1 MVPNPKDVIHKPS
14 NQLPELTENT
24 VVISG
29 MSGRFPKSRTITDFK
44 HNLYNKVDMV
54 QPCTDQW
61 KAITEIVPE
70 RYGQTVDV
78 DKFDAAFFSIHSE
91 FGNFMDPQ
99 GRMILEH
106 VYESILDA
114 GISPKSLR
122 GSNTG
127 VFLACCF
134 VDSHE
139 SAIRDKTGKEL
150 TGSLRTLL
158 PNHISYAMDF
168 KGPSFVID
176 TACSSSGYAADIA
189 LRAIQNGEC
198 DQAIL
203 AGTNLILGPTLSLVF
218 LKMGVLSKDGHSRSF
233 DEDASGYCRSDAIVS
248 IFLQKSKDAKRI
260 YAKFIHGKKNV
271 DGFKPEGF
279 PFPSRRMQT
288 KLIEQFYK
296 EINLNPNMVDYVEAH
311 STGTKVGD
319 PEECAGLD
327 HVMCTNRVG
336 PLLLGSAK
344 SNMGHSEGASTACS
358 IVKSCLAFENR
369 KLAPNLHINKVRSG
383 IPAFEEGRIKV
394 VDEVQEFNGSL
405 IGVNAFGVGGAN
417 VHLLLQAHDKEK
429 VQKGIPADDLP
440 RMVLWSG
447 RTEEAINTIFDNLE
461 STQLDAE
468 HIALLQNTQVQTASL
483 NTYRGYGIFNH
494 NRDDGT
500 TSCLGKSIINNLE
513 AKRSIVW
520 VYTGMGAQWTQM
532 LSDLQKIPLFNAS
545 INKCHEVLLQKDIN
559 LIEILSSVD
568 EKMLENVVH
577 AYVGIAAI
585 QIGLTDV
592 LRALD
597 ISPDYIIGHSVGE
610 LGCAYADGCNS
621 AEEIILA
628 AYSRGMATLETDII
642 NGAMAA
648 VGLGHE
654 ELKEILIDGI
664 EIACHNSSNSST
676 ISGPYELVAG
686 FIEQLKEKKIFV
698 KEVNSS
704 NIPYHSSYISQMG
717 PKLLAR
723 LNEIIKNPKERSS
736 KWLSTSIPKDLL
748 DQEQH
753 SNLSSAEYHTNNLLN
768 PVLFQEAL
776 DMLPKDALTI
786 EIAPSGLLQAIL
798 RRALPDG
805 VHVSLT
811 KKNEKEN
818 SINLMASLGKIFQN
832 GVDMDL
838 SNLYPPVDFPVSRGT
853 PMISPL
859 IKWDHSQSFNQF
871 KIEDIE
877 VNEMK
882 AVFNLRDP
890 NFDFLTGHKI
900 EGKTIFPA
908 TGYLYIACRL
918 AAGHYKMRFEDC
930 DVEIEDMKF
939 LNACFITPDKETVL
953 TAVIQSGD
961 GKFEVREGKT
971 LMCSG
976 FIRKLATPLTPY
988 EKPDNSDVTDMT
1000 TEEFYKELRIRGY
1013 HYDKMFR
1020 SATRAKSDGSEL
1032 TVKWH
1037 NNWIAFMDNLAQMI
1051 IIQKDTRSPVVPT
1064 RVRRIIIKPKEFL
1077 AGLEKTDDG
1086 EEFSTGY
1093 YIKHLDMIRCH
1104 GLEFRGFGFLP
1115 IPKRPQDGNLVLQNY
1130 RFIPY
1135 NPTPVMSQN
1144 DAGSFCVQLALENSQ
1159 LLKIKSIEL
1168 DSGDNKSI
1176 FNESFASAI
1185 AKVPIIGAEL
1195 TYLTDGELEEKP
1207 LAIEVKKLNSFENIS
1222 QVDFIINSNCTNDQE
1237 FLTKVQEKLNDGGF
1251 LVSRETNDFEV
1262 VHKMPETFKLIAQI
1276 QLDAENLLVFKFL
1289 KNPASIPT
1297 ASIKIT
1303 SNDFS
1308 WLEKVKESVKTEP
1321 TILYSEGESESG
1333 ILGLVNCIRRE
1344 PAGKDVKC
1352 VFIDD
1357 PKAPEFDV
1365 ENEFYRKQL
1374 EKGLAMNVYRNGQW
1388 GSYRHLDLEP
1398 HIIKEVTENT
1408 IAVAEIPTRGDFS
1421 SLKWFEG
1428 PLKFKHKDELVTVH
1442 YAALNFKDIMLAT
1455 GRVPPTLFG
1464 DQRIDQQ
1471 QMLGYEYTGITSKGR
1486 KVMGVIPKSALA
1498 THIMPEDNLCLDL
1511 PNGWSMEDGATVFAT
1526 YGTAFMGLFIKAK
1539 VKKGNSIL
1547 IHAGSGGVGLA
1558 AIHLAF
1564 AMEME
1569 VFTTVS
1575 TDEKK
1580 NYLLEL
1586 FPKLRP
1592 ENIGNSRDT
1601 SFEDMIMRNT
1611 HGKGVDFVLNSLAD
1625 DKLLASLRCVGK
1637 NGTFVEIGKS
1647 DIFRDNKINLAHFAK
1662 EITFLSLNIDMVLRT
1677 EKKKFQEFWNES
1689 LKKNLVKPLKAT
1701 VFNADQLEEAFRFLA
1716 SGKHIGKVLIRMCD
1730 ESGSLVKE
1738 VTPRVFF
1745 NPQHAYIICGG
1756 LGGFGMELA
1765 DWMIIRGCRKIVLSS
1780 SRGVVDG
1787 YHEYKFSLWRSYGV
1801 DIKVSTADIT
1811 TASGCQQLIKEA
1823 SELGPVG
1830 GIFNL
1835 AAKLNDAILEN
1846 QTVESFELCM
1856 AAKATAT
1863 KLLDE
1868 ISRKHCKNLQHFV
1881 VFSSVSCGLGN
1892 AGQSNYGMANSVM
1905 ERIIETR
1912 RHDNLPAKAI
1922 QWGAIGDVGIVA
1934 RLMADKNA
1942 ASDMEIS
1949 GTLMQSIFSCLEVLD
1964 SLLTSKGAIV
1974 TSMVVAEKISVAGG
1988 RAGMLQQLL
1997 NVLGIKDINAYP
2009 KDTKIV
2015 DFGMDSLLTVEVLQH
2030 AEKELNVQLTV
2041 DDLRSMTLAQFI
2053 EMTKEGAKPPLNK
2066 ETKDVGDAET
2076 NSIVSKANYT

>member
-1 MVPNPKDVIHKPS
+1 MSS
-14 NQLPELTENT
+14 NSTTDT

-29 MSGRFPKSRTITDFK
+29 MSGRFPKSRTINEFR
-44 HNLYNKVDMV
+44 HNLYNKIDMTS
-54 QPCTDQW
+54 PCSQQW
-61 KAITEIVPE
+61 KVMDESVPD
-70 RYGQTVDV
+70 RYGKTVDI
-78 DKFDAAFFSIHSE
+78 DKFDSE
-91 FGNFMDPQ
+91 FFPAPLEYKNLMDPQ
-99 GRMILEH
+99 MRMILEH
-106 VYESILDA
+106 SYEAILDA
-114 GISPKSLR
+114 GIAPPSLR
-122 GSNTG
+122 GTNIG
-127 VFLACCF
+127 VFVGCCF
-134 VDSHE
+134 VDAHGVGVL
-139 SAIRDKTGKEL
+139 DKAGKEL
-150 TGSLRTLL
+150 AGSLRTLSA
-158 PNHISYAMDF
+158 NCISYLFDF

-176 TACSSSGYAADIA
+176 TACSSSGYAADVA
-189 LRAIQNGEC
+189 LKSIQSGEC
-198 DQAIL
+198 DQAIV
-203 AGTNLILGPTLSLVF
+203 AGLNLVLLPSLSGGF
-218 LKMGVLSKDGHSRSF
+218 LKIGVLSKDGYSRTF
-233 DEDASGYCRSDAIVS
+233 DEDANGYCRAEAIVAL
-248 IFLQKSKDAKRI
+248 FLQRSKDAKRI
-260 YAKFIHGKKNV
+260 YSKFIHSKKNV
-271 DGFKPEGF
+271 DGYKREGLA
-279 PFPSRRMQT
+279 FPSRVMQIR
-288 KLIEQFYK
+288 LLDEFYK
-296 EINLNPNMVDYVEAH
+296 EIGINPNFVDYVEAH
-311 STGTKVGD
+311 STGTKAGD
-319 PEECAGLD
+319 PEECAGMDKVL
-327 HVMCTNRVG
+327 CSNRTKS
-336 PLLLGSAK
+336 LLIGSVK

-358 IVKSCLAFENR
+358 IVKSVLAFETK
-369 KLAPNLHINKVRSG
+369 KLASNLHLKKIRSG
-383 IPAFEEGRIKV
+383 IPAFEEGRINV
-394 VDEVQEFNGSL
+394 VDEVLDFNGSL
-405 IGVNAFGVGGAN
+405 IGINSFGVGGAN

-429 VQKGIPADDLP
+429 VHDGIPADDLP

-447 RTEEAINTIFDNLE
+447 RTEEAINTIFENLK

-494 NRDDGT
+494 NHDDGT
-500 TSCLGKSIINNLE
+500 TSCLGKSVINNLE

-545 INKCHEVLLQKDIN
+545 INKCHEVLLKKDIN
-559 LIEILSSVD
+559 LIEILSSAD

-628 AYSRGMATLETDII
+628 AYSRGMATLETNII

-648 VGLGHE
+648 VGLEHE
-654 ELKEILIDGI
+654 ELKEMLIDGI

-676 ISGPYELVAG
+676 ISGPYELVAA

-832 GVDMDL
+832 GVDMDI
-838 SNLYPPVDFPVSRGT
+838 SKLYPLVEFPVSRGT

-859 IKWDHSQSFNQF
+859 IKWDHRHSYDEFRY
-871 KIEDIE
+871 EDVE

-882 AVFNLRDP
+882 LVINPRDP
-890 NFDFLTGHKI
+890 NFEYLTGHKI
-900 EGKTIFPA
+900 EGAIVFPA
-908 TGYLYIACRL
+908 SGYLQLAYRIA
-918 AAGHYKMRFEDC
+918 AAHHKKRIEDL
-930 DVEIEDMKF
+930 DVEYEDVKF
-939 LNACFITPDKETVL
+939 LNACFLSVDKTTILNITY
-953 TAVIQSGD
+953 QSGD
-961 GKFEVREGKT
+961 GRFEIREGKT
-971 LMCSG
+971 LMCTG
-976 FIRKLATPLTPY
+976 FIRSTTANLAPF
-988 EKPDNSDVTDMT
+988 EKPNNSLVPNMSGEDL
-1000 TEEFYKELRIRGY
+1000 YKELRIRGY
-1013 HYDKMFR
+1013 HYE
-1020 SATRAKSDGSEL
+1020 KSFKSVVSVKADGTE
-1032 TVKWH
+1032 VNIRYNH
-1037 NNWIAFMDNLAQMI
+1037 NLIQFMDALAQGVV
-1051 IIQKDTRSPVVPT
+1051 IQKDLKTVVVPSSC
-1064 RVRRIIIKPKEFL
+1064 RRIILKPKEIAESFKRL
-1077 AGLEKTDDG
+1077 YDTTG
-1086 EEFSTGY
+1086 EVVATAY
-1093 YIKHLDMIRCH
+1093 YIEHLDMVRCD
-1104 GLEFRGFGFLP
+1104 GMEFRGMGYLP
-1115 IPKRPQDGNLVLQNY
+1115 IPKRVQPGKLALANY
-1130 RFIPY
+1130 KFIPH
-1135 NPTPVMSQN
+1135 NPTPIMSQH
-1144 DAGSFCVQLALENSQ
+1144 DGISLCMRLSLESNHSISI
-1159 LLKIKSIEL
+1159 KIVEI
-1168 DSGDNKSI
+1168 DSGDEN
-1176 FNESFASAI
+1176 
-1185 AKVPIIGAEL
+1185 PILDENFSSNFDVAPVTGAEL
-1195 TYLTDGELEEKP
+1195 IYLTDREIEDKP
-1207 LAIEVKKLNSFENIS
+1207 AAVEVKKLIDFEMIS
-1222 QVDFIINSNCTNDQE
+1222 HADFIIRSNCINDRE
-1237 FLTKVQEKLNDGGF
+1237 FLTKVQEKLNDCCF
-1251 LVSRETNDFEV
+1251 LISRELMTFEV
-1262 VHKMPETFKLIAQI
+1262 PFDMPESFKFVANI
-1276 QLDAENLLVFKFL
+1276 QLEAENLLVFKFF

-1297 ASIKIT
+1297 KSIKIT

-1321 TILYSEGESESG
+1321 TILYSEGENESG

-1357 PKAPEFDV
+1357 PKAPKFDI

-1388 GSYRHLDLEP
+1388 GSYCHFQLKP
-1398 HIIKEVTENT
+1398 QFIHKVTHDI
-1408 IAVAEIPTRGDFS
+1408 IAVAEIPNRGDFS
-1421 SLKWFEG
+1421 SLKWLES
-1428 PLKFKHKDELVTVH
+1428 PLKYNNKDELVTVH
-1442 YAALNFKDIMLAT
+1442 YAALNFRDIMLAS
-1455 GRVPPTLFG
+1455 GRVPVTLIG
-1464 DQRIDQQ
+1464 DSRMDHQQ
-1471 QMLGYEYTGITSKGR
+1471 ILGCEFTGVTSSGR
-1486 KVMGVIPKSALA
+1486 RVMGLLPAGGLA
-1498 THIMPEDNLCLDL
+1498 THIKESEALLLDI
-1511 PNGWSMEDGATVFAT
+1511 PKGWSLEDGSSVLVT
-1526 YGTAFMGLFIKAK
+1526 YGTVFLGLF
-1539 VKKGNSIL
+1539 VKSKIETGNSIL

-1558 AIHLAF
+1558 AIHI
-1564 AMEME
+1564 AMSME
-1569 VFTTVS
+1569 LIVFTTVS

-1586 FPKLRP
+1586 FPQLRP

-1611 HGKGVDFVLNSLAD
+1611 QGKGVDFVLNSLAD
-1625 DKLLASLRCVGK
+1625 DKLLASLRCLGQG
-1637 NGTFVEIGKS
+1637 GTFVEIGKS
-1647 DIFRDNKINLAHFAK
+1647 DIFRDNKVNLGHFAK
-1662 EITFLSLNIDMVLRT
+1662 DITFLSINVDVRKSQRHPKVMFKHLEDAINNNI
-1677 EKKKFQEFWNES
+1677 
-1689 LKKNLVKPLKAT
+1689 VKPLKTT
-1701 VFNADQLEEAFRFLA
+1701 VFEAAQLEEAFRFMA
-1716 SGKHIGKVLIRMCD
+1716 SGKHIGKVIIKLRDENGPLI
-1730 ESGSLVKE
+1730 KE

-1811 TASGCQQLIKEA
+1811 TASGCQQLIAEA

-1835 AAKLNDAILEN
+1835 AAKLNDAILDN

-1881 VFSSVSCGLGN
+1881 VFSSVSCGFGN
-1892 AGQSNYGMANSVM
+1892 IGQTNYGMANSIT
-1905 ERIIETR
+1905 ERIIENR
-1912 RHDNLPAKAI
+1912 RLANLPGKAI
-1922 QWGAIGDVGIVA
+1922 QWGPIGDVGLYTKILTDQQV
-1934 RLMADKNA
+1934 L
-1942 ASDMEIS
+1942 SDMEIS
-1949 GTLMQSIFSCLEVLD
+1949 GTLMQSIYSCLEVLD
-1964 SLLTSKGAIV
+1964 TLLTSDDPIV
-1974 TSMVVAEKISVAGG
+1974 TSLVVAEKIMSQKG
-1988 RAGMLQQLL
+1988 RNLLLQQLMRA
-1997 NVLGIKDINAYP
+1997 LGIKDINAYP
-2009 KDTKIV
+2009 KDTKII
-2015 DFGMDSLLTVEVLQH
+2015 DLGMDSMLTVEVIQYT
-2030 AEKELNVQLTV
+2030 EKQLNIQLTV
-2041 DDLRSMTLAQFI
+2041 NDLRSMTLAELI
-2053 EMTKEGAKPPLNK
+2053 EMST
-2066 ETKDVGDAET
+2066 
-2076 NSIVSKANYT
+2076 SSSK